1 MTDPTYQRANDRHN
15 RAIGSIVVGVVFQ
28 ASYVLA
34 QFIILAV
41 LIREVGEER
50 FGMWVTIFSMTMW
63 LSILPLGMD
72 RTLLTRL
79 GQVAF
84 HQPAMAR
91 RIIIA
96 AVGVVVLSSSI
107 AAILIGV
114 FGWSLPWAESILNVT
129 GELAIRDAV
138 PTAVTAMLVTA
149 LAIPLMLSGFV
160 LQAYQ
165 RGATRHLL
173 GIISQLTGLGL
184 VLLGVWLDWPLPW
197 LGVMIVSPLV
207 IGGALQWIVA
217 WRLMPPRSTPKT
229 EIASET
235 NDTKDTTDSGETGGS
250 GGGAQRVVRPM
261 LATGMGLWLADI
273 AMILLVNSGA
283 LVVAQ
288 VNGAAAVVPYG
299 AVYRLVGP
307 IFVCYVVIAH
317 SYWPAFGDAA
327 RAQDHQWIGKAM
339 RHSMMFVVGLWL
351 LGAAACL
358 TVGEPFIVWWLGEE
372 ARPGTPLI
380 LAALAFAL
388 ANGIYHISVA
398 ALAGMGYIKVQTIVS
413 LGMLGVY
420 CLATW
425 LCADSLNAIGVMLL
439 QAAGIA
445 LIGIVNA
452 AYLMQVMRR
461 PTTQT
466 P

>member
-1 MTDPTYQRANDRHN
+1 MTDSAQQRASDRDA
-15 RAIGSIVVGVVFQ
+15 RAIGSIVAGVAFQ
-28 ASYVLA
+28 ATYVIS
-34 QFIILAV
+34 QFVILAV

-63 LSILPLGMD
+63 LSVLPLGMD

-91 RIIIA
+91 RVIAA
-96 AVGVVVLSSSI
+96 AVGVVVLSSGV
-107 AAILIGV
+107 AVVLIGV
-114 FGWSLPWAESILNVT
+114 FGWSLPWADSILNVT
-129 GELAIRDAV
+129 GEDAVRDAV
-138 PTAVTAMLVTA
+138 PTAVAAMLVTA
-149 LAIPLMLSGFV
+149 LSLPLMLSGFV

-173 GIISQLTGLGL
+173 GIISQLSGLGL
-184 VLLGVWLDWPLPW
+184 VLLGVWLDWSLPW

-207 IGGALQWIVA
+207 IAGVLHWIVA
-217 WRLMPPRSTPKT
+217 WRLIPPRSVQESDEP
-229 EIASET
+229 
-235 NDTKDTTDSGETGGS
+235 GEAGGTGG
-250 GGGAQRVVRPM
+250 AVPQRVAGTM
-261 LATGMGLWLADI
+261 LATGMGLWLADL

-288 VNGAAAVVPYG
+288 VDGATGVVPYG

-327 RAQDHQWIGKAM
+327 RAHDHKWIGRAM
-339 RHSMMFVVGLWL
+339 RHSMMLVVGLWL
-351 LGAAACL
+351 IGAAGCL

-398 ALAGMGYIKVQTIVS
+398 ALAGMGYIKVQTVVS
-413 LGMLGVY
+413 LVMLGAY
-420 CLATW
+420 CLTTW
-425 LCADSLNAIGVMLL
+425 LCVGFLNAIGVMLL

-445 LIGIVNA
+445 LIGVVNSV
-452 AYLMQVMRR
+452 YLLHVMRR
-461 PTTQT
+461 PTAQAA
-466 P
+466 

>member
-1 MTDPTYQRANDRHN
+1 MLQAGLVELAEPASLD
-15 RAIGSIVVGVVFQ
+15 GSALGEVLRVEPQHDGTTCVVGQPVPV
-28 ASYVLA
+28 
-34 QFIILAV
+34 AV

-63 LSILPLGMD
+63 LSVLPLGMD

-79 GQVAF
+79 GRVAF
-84 HQPAMAR
+84 NQPALAR
-91 RIIIA
+91 RVITA
-96 AVGVVVLSSSI
+96 AVAVVLLSSSVAVI
-107 AAILIGV
+107 AIGV

-129 GELAIRDAV
+129 GQDAVRDAV
-138 PTAVTAMLVTA
+138 PTAVAAMLVTA
-149 LAIPLMLSGFV
+149 LSMPLMLSGFV

-173 GIISQLTGLGL
+173 AIISQLAGLGL
-184 VLLGVWLDWPLPW
+184 VLLGVWLDWSLPW
-197 LGVMIVSPLV
+197 LGVMILSPLV
-207 IGGALQWIVA
+207 ITGLLQWAVA
-217 WRLMPPRSTPKT
+217 WRLMPPRSGP
-229 EIASET
+229 
-235 NDTKDTTDSGETGGS
+235 ETGIADSTGGAGGAGS
-250 GGGAQRVVRPM
+250 AAAQRVAGPM
-261 LATGMGLWLADI
+261 LTTGMGLWLADL

-283 LVVAQ
+283 FVVAQ
-288 VNGAAAVVPYG
+288 VDGAAGVVPYG

-327 RAQDHQWIGKAM
+327 KAQDHSWIGRAM
-339 RHSMMFVVGLWL
+339 RHSIILVGGLWL
-351 LGAAACL
+351 IGAAGCL
-358 TVGEPFIVWWLGEE
+358 LAGEPFIVWWLGEQ

-413 LGMLGVY
+413 LVMLSVY

-425 LCADSLNAIGVMLL
+425 LCLGFLNATGVMLI
-439 QAAGIA
+439 QAAGIGMIG
-445 LIGIVNA
+445 LINA
-452 AYLMQVMRR
+452 AYLLHVIRR
-461 PTTQT
+461 PTGQAA
-466 P
+466 